1 MGLSLDRRRV
11 LLTGSTGGIGR
22 AIARALHARGATVVA
37 SGRREDALER
47 LRDELGDRI
56 EPLVADLAAHADVA
70 ALTRR
75 AGRVDVLVANAALP
89 GSGRLDSFSEEEVNR
104 ALDVNLRAPMQLAR
118 ALAPELVERG
128 EGQLVFVSSLNGK
141 IPAASASVY
150 TATKYG
156 LRGFA
161 ASLRAELSG
170 AGVGVTAVFPS
181 FVAEA
186 GMWADTRIELPRL
199 VGLPSPDDVAAAV
212 VTGIER
218 DRGEVDV
225 APLPLRLSAVL
236 AGVAPGVVT
245 AVGTRLGAGEVAEQA
260 AAAQRSRR

>member
-11 LLTGSTGGIGR
+11 LLTGSTGGLGR

-37 SGRREDALER
+37 SGRREDALES

-56 EPLVADLAAHADVA
+56 EPLVADLSAHADVA
-70 ALTRR
+70 ALSQR

-89 GSGRLDSFSEEEVNR
+89 GSGRLDSFSPEEVDR
-104 ALDVNLRAPMQLAR
+104 ALDVNLRAPIQLAR
-118 ALAPELVERG
+118 ALVPAMVERG

-141 IPAASASVY
+141 IPAAGTSVY

-161 ASLRAELSG
+161 ASLRAELSC
-170 AGVGVTAVFPS
+170 AGVGTTAVFPS
-181 FVAEA
+181 FIAEA
-186 GMWADTRIELPRL
+186 GMWADTRIELPRG
-199 VGLPSPDDVAAAV
+199 VRLPSPDDVAAAV
-212 VTGIER
+212 VRGIEK

-225 APLPLRLSAVL
+225 APIPLRVSAAV
-236 AGVAPGVVT
+236 AAVAPGVVA
-245 AVGTRLGAGEVAEQA
+245 AVGRRLGAGEVADQA
-260 AAAQRSRR
+260 AAAQRSKR